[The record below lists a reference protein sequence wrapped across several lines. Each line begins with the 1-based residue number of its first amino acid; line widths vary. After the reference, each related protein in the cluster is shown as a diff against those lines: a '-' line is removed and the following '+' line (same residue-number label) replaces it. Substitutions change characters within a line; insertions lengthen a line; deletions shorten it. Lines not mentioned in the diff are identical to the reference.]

1 MQFGLQQATLR
12 ETSQQLLSDKSKQ
25 YQCFPRL
32 RFYLEVSRV
41 KITKFKFEMLVYNRN
56 FASWDTRTNDLA
68 NGVNTMK
75 KVRKQVK
82 VVREIDESEKI
93 NIGFSSVIYHKDKD
107 FEDERNEVN
116 MKLKKYYEVKGF
128 VLIENANIDESA
140 CITVNCIKIK
150 TLLNQF

>member
-1 MQFGLQQATLR
+1 
-12 ETSQQLLSDKSKQ
+12 
-25 YQCFPRL
+25 
-32 RFYLEVSRV
+32 
-41 KITKFKFEMLVYNRN
+41 
-56 FASWDTRTNDLA
+56 
-68 NGVNTMK
+68 MK
-75 KVRKQVK
+75 KVRKVVK

>member
-1 MQFGLQQATLR
+1 
-12 ETSQQLLSDKSKQ
+12 
-25 YQCFPRL
+25 
-32 RFYLEVSRV
+32 
-41 KITKFKFEMLVYNRN
+41 
-56 FASWDTRTNDLA
+56 
-68 NGVNTMK
+68 MK
-75 KVRKQVK
+75 KVRKLVK

-116 MKLKKYYEVKGF
+116 MKYYEVKGF